1 MCYNKFDLLYHWR
14 INLET
19 NKMTNA
25 TMLIVQTAIEIAQ
38 KCGHQQITPFHLVKS
53 LISHKSENIIEK
65 SLMNV
70 DLKKFYKLIDEKLNG
85 VPKVEGTSDVFLSSE
100 MSEIIQ
106 NSRKNAD
113 KLNDKYISLDNLI
126 LMTLSTQSIKDIY
139 LNCGGDLQT
148 LKNIMGEIRM
158 GKTVE
163 TENAEAGFDAL
174 NKYATDLTKA
184 ASEGKLDPV
193 IGRDEEIR
201 RAIQVLSRRTKN
213 NPILIG
219 EPGVGK
225 TAIAEGLAQRII
237 KNDVPDSIKN
247 KRIMSL
253 DLGSLLAGAKFR
265 GDFEER
271 LKAVLKEVFEANDV
285 ILFIDEIHTLV
296 GAGKSDGAM
305 DASNMLKPMLARGE
319 LRCIGST
326 TLDEYRQYIEK
337 DTAFARR
344 FQPVFVDEPS
354 VIDSISILRGLKE
367 KYELHHGVRI
377 SDSAVIAACNYSN
390 RYISDRFLPDK
401 AIDLMDEAASRL
413 KMIIDSKPENID
425 ELDRKIMQLKIEQEV
440 LKKETDKSSKDRL
453 EKIQNELSLLEKDSK
468 NLNELWNR
476 EKSHLEEI
484 KSIKEKVDSLK
495 NNAEIAQRNG
505 DFAKAGEILYGEIPP
520 LEGRLNELQEE
531 QSKKTTKNDVT
542 EDDIA
547 LVVSRWTGIPVEKML
562 MSDKDR
568 LLTIEAKL
576 EEAVVGQGD
585 AIQAIAD
592 CIRRSRAGISN
603 PNRPIGSFLFLGPTG
618 VGKTELSKALALFL
632 FDDKNSMVRIDM
644 SEYMEKHS
652 VSRLIGA
659 PPGYVGYEKGGAL
672 TEAVRRRPYSVV
684 LFDEIEK
691 AHSDVF
697 NILLQVLD
705 EGHLTDGLGKNVNF
719 KNTII
724 ILTSN
729 LGSEFFLNNSNS
741 KEEIKKEVMNKLQA
755 TMRPE
760 LINRLDEIV
769 IFNSLSKKDMT
780 GIVDIQLKELSNRL
794 FNNQIKMTFDDSI
807 KSWLCEIGYDPIY
820 GARPLKRAI
829 QKNLEDKIA
838 RAIISGE
845 IVPDKEVNMIFEN
858 ESIRFK

>member
-1 MCYNKFDLLYHWR
+1 MKLNDSVKGNHMAQ
-14 INLET
+14 N
-19 NKMTNA
+19 NMTHA
-25 TMLIVQTAIEIAQ
+25 TLSVLQTAVEIAQ
-38 KCGHQQITPFHLVKS
+38 SKHHQQITLFHLAKS
-53 LISHKSENIIEK
+53 FLQHKAENVISKTFKSVNLREFETEI
-65 SLMNV
+65 
-70 DLKKFYKLIDEKLNG
+70 DKKIATL
-85 VPKVEGTSDVFLSSE
+85 PKIEGTSDVFLSSE
-100 MSEIIQ
+100 V
-106 NSRKNAD
+106 NSIFQKCKERAEKQHD
-113 KLNDKYISLDNLI
+113 QYVSLDNL
-126 LMTLSTQSIKDIY
+126 LFNSLSSSPLKELY
-139 LNCGGDLQT
+139 LKCGGELDL
-148 LKNIMGEIRM
+148 LEREISAMRM
-158 GKTVE
+158 GKTVDN
-163 TENAEAGFDAL
+163 ENAEAGFDAL
-174 NKYATDLTKA
+174 NRYASDLTKT

-201 RAIQVLSRRTKN
+201 RTMQVLSRRTKN

-237 KNDVPDSIKN
+237 NNDVPDSIKN

-253 DLGSLLAGAKFR
+253 DLGALLAGAKFR

-271 LKAVLKEVFEANDV
+271 LKALLKEVAEANDV

-296 GAGKSDGAM
+296 GAGKADGAM

-344 FQPVFVDEPS
+344 FQPVFVNEPS

-367 KYELHHGVRI
+367 RYELHHGVRI
-377 SDSAVIAACNYSN
+377 SDSAVVAACTYSN
-390 RYISDRFLPDK
+390 RYISERFLPDK

-413 KMIIDSKPENID
+413 KMVVDSKPENID
-425 ELDRKIMQLKIEQEV
+425 ELDRKIMQLRIESEG
-440 LKKETDKSSKDRL
+440 LKKESDKNSKERL
-453 EKIQNELSLLEKDSK
+453 EKIKNELAILEADSK
-468 NLNELWNR
+468 RLNENWNK
-476 EKSHLEEI
+476 EKAHLEET
-484 KSIKEKVDSLK
+484 KTIKEKLDNLRT
-495 NNAEIAQRNG
+495 NAEIAQRNG
-505 DFAKAGEILYGEIPP
+505 DFAKAGEILYGQIPP
-520 LEGRLNELQEE
+520 LETRLSELQNE
-531 QSKKTTKNDVT
+531 QSKKATKNEVT

-547 LVVSRWTGIPVEKML
+547 LVVSRWTGIPVDKML
-562 MSDKDR
+562 MSDKER
-568 LLTIEAKL
+568 LLSIETKL
-576 EEAVVGQGD
+576 EESVVGQNE
-585 AIQAIAD
+585 AISAIAD
-592 CIRRSRAGISN
+592 CIRRSRAGISD
-603 PNRPIGSFLFLGPTG
+603 PNRPIGSFLFLGSTG

-644 SEYMEKHS
+644 SEYMEKHA

-659 PPGYVGYEKGGAL
+659 PPGYIGYEKGGEL
-672 TEAVRRRPYSVV
+672 TEAIRRRPYSVV

-697 NILLQVLD
+697 NILLQILD

-729 LGSEFFLNNSNS
+729 IGSEYFLDKKS
-741 KEEIKKEVMNKLQA
+741 KKADIQKKVLEKLQA

-760 LINRLDEIV
+760 LINRLDEIIV
-769 IFNSLSKKDMT
+769 FNSLSKEDM
-780 GIVDIQLKELSNRL
+780 GKIVNIQLKELAKRL
-794 FNNQIKMTFDDSI
+794 EQHQIKIKFDNSVQN
-807 KSWLCEIGYDPIY
+807 WLCEIGYDPIY

-838 RAIISGE
+838 KLIISGE
-845 IVPDKEVNMIFEN
+845 ITPDTEHFIVYKNAEIQ
-858 ESIRFK
+858 IQ

>member
-1 MCYNKFDLLYHWR
+1 
-14 INLET
+14 
-19 NKMTNA
+19 MTNA
-25 TMLIVQTAIEIAQ
+25 TILVLQTAMEIAKSQ
-38 KCGHQQITPFHLVKS
+38 HNQHITAFHLAKS
-53 LISHKSENIIEK
+53 FLQHKLESPISKAFDGINLQKFKSEIDKNIEN
-65 SLMNV
+65 L
-70 DLKKFYKLIDEKLNG
+70 
-85 VPKVEGTSDVFLSSE
+85 PKVEGSEEVFWSSDVNSIFQKCR
-100 MSEIIQ
+100 EIAEKQ
-106 NSRKNAD
+106 G
-113 KLNDKYISLDNLI
+113 DKYVSLDNLLI
-126 LMTLSTQSIKDIY
+126 NSLSISPLKELY
-139 LNCGGDLQT
+139 LNCGGDLN
-148 LKNIMGEIRM
+148 LLEKGMSSMRM
-158 GKTVE
+158 GKTIDS
-163 TENAEAGFDAL
+163 ENAEAGFDAL
-174 NKYATDLTKA
+174 NRYTTDLTKA

-271 LKAVLKEVFEANDV
+271 LKALLKEVSEANDV

-296 GAGKSDGAM
+296 GAGKTDGAM

-344 FQPVFVDEPS
+344 FQPVFVNEPS
-354 VIDSISILRGLKE
+354 VVDSISILRGLKE

-377 SDSAVIAACNYSN
+377 SDSAVIAACTYSN

-413 KMIIDSKPENID
+413 KMVIDSKPEDID
-425 ELDRKIMQLKIEQEV
+425 ELDRKIMQLRIESEV
-440 LKKETDKSSKDRL
+440 LKKETDKNSKERL
-453 EKIQNELSLLEKDSK
+453 EKIKNELAILEEDSK
-468 NLNELWNR
+468 RLNENWNK
-476 EKSHLEEI
+476 EKGHLEEI
-484 KSIKEKVDSLK
+484 KTIKEKIDSLRT
-495 NNAEIAQRNG
+495 NAEIAQRNS

-520 LEGRLNELQEE
+520 LEDRLSELQED
-531 QSKKTTKNDVT
+531 QSKKNTKNEVT

-547 LVVSRWTGIPVEKML
+547 LIVSRWTGIPVDKML
-562 MSDKDR
+562 MSDKER
-568 LLTIEAKL
+568 LLSIEAKL
-576 EEAVVGQGD
+576 EESVVGQSE
-585 AIQAIAD
+585 AISAIAD
-592 CIRRSRAGISN
+592 CIRRSRAGISD
-603 PNRPIGSFLFLGPTG
+603 PNRPIGSFLFLGSTG

-644 SEYMEKHS
+644 SEYMEKHA

-659 PPGYVGYEKGGAL
+659 PPGYVGYEKGGEL
-672 TEAVRRRPYSVV
+672 TEAIRRHPYSVV

-697 NILLQVLD
+697 NILLQILD

-729 LGSEFFLNNSNS
+729 IGSEYFLDKKS
-741 KEEIKKEVMNKLQA
+741 KKSEIQQNVLEKLQA

-760 LINRLDEIV
+760 LINRMDEIIV
-769 IFNSLSKKDMT
+769 FNSLSKEDMRK
-780 GIVDIQLKELSNRL
+780 IVDIQLKELSNRL
-794 FNNQIKMTFDDSI
+794 EQRHIQITFDASI
-807 KSWLCEIGYDPIY
+807 RDWLCEIGYDPIY

-838 RAIISGE
+838 KAIISGGIE
-845 IVPDKEVNMIFEN
+845 SEN
-858 ESIRFK
+858 EVITEYTDGEVKIKMAR

>member
-1 MCYNKFDLLYHWR
+1 MQNQ
-14 INLET
+14 
-19 NKMTNA
+19 M
-25 TMLIVQTAIEIAQ
+25 
-38 KCGHQQITPFHLVKS
+38 
-53 LISHKSENIIEK
+53 EN
-65 SLMNV
+65 
-70 DLKKFYKLIDEKLNG
+70 
-85 VPKVEGTSDVFLSSE
+85 EG
-100 MSEIIQ
+100 
-106 NSRKNAD
+106 
-113 KLNDKYISLDNLI
+113 
-126 LMTLSTQSIKDIY
+126 
-139 LNCGGDLQT
+139 
-148 LKNIMGEIRM
+148 
-158 GKTVE
+158 
-163 TENAEAGFDAL
+163 AEVDAL

-201 RAIQVLSRRTKN
+201 RAMQVLSRRTKN

-271 LKAVLKEVFEANDV
+271 LKSLLKEVSEANNV

-296 GAGKSDGAM
+296 GAGKADGAM

-344 FQPVFVDEPS
+344 FQPVFVNEPS

-377 SDSAVIAACNYSN
+377 TDSAVIAACTYSN

-425 ELDRKIMQLKIEQEV
+425 ELDRKIMQLRIEREV
-440 LKKETDKSSKDRL
+440 LKKETDKNSKNRL
-453 EKIQNELSLLEKDSK
+453 EKIQNELKILEEDSK
-468 NLNELWNR
+468 KLNDSWNR
-476 EKSHLEEI
+476 EKAHLEEI
-484 KSIKEKVDSLK
+484 KNIKEKIDSLRT
-495 NNAEIAQRNG
+495 NADIAQRNG
-505 DFAKAGEILYGEIPP
+505 NFAKAGEILYGEIPP
-520 LEGRLNELQEE
+520 LEARLSELQEE
-531 QSKKTTKNDVT
+531 QSKRTTKNEIT

-562 MSDKDR
+562 MSDKER
-568 LLTIEAKL
+568 LLSIETKL
-576 EEAVVGQGD
+576 KESVVGQD
-585 AIQAIAD
+585 EAIQAIAD
-592 CIRRSRAGISN
+592 CIRRSRAGISD

-659 PPGYVGYEKGGAL
+659 PPGYVGYEKGGEL
-672 TEAVRRRPYSVV
+672 TEAIRRRPYSVV

-729 LGSEFFLNNSNS
+729 LGSEHFLEKSS
-741 KEEIKKEVMNKLQA
+741 SRERIKQEVMPKLQA

-760 LINRLDEIV
+760 LINRLDEIIV
-769 IFNSLSKKDMT
+769 FNSLSQSDMA
-780 GIVDIQLKELSNRL
+780 GIVNIQLKELSNRL
-794 FNNQIKMTFDDSI
+794 ANRQIQISFDDSI
-807 KSWLCEIGYDPIY
+807 KNWLCDIGYDPVY

-838 RAIISGE
+838 KAIISGE
-845 IVPDKEVNMIFEN
+845 ITSDKSVMMSHKDGEVSFE
-858 ESIRFK
+858 

>member
-1 MCYNKFDLLYHWR
+1 VKGNHMAQN
-14 INLET
+14 N
-19 NKMTNA
+19 MTHA
-25 TMLIVQTAIEIAQ
+25 TLSVLQTAVEIAQ
-38 KCGHQQITPFHLVKS
+38 SKHHQQITLFHLAKS
-53 LISHKSENIIEK
+53 FLQHKSENVISKTFK
-65 SLMNV
+65 SVNLREFETEI
-70 DLKKFYKLIDEKLNG
+70 DKKIATL
-85 VPKVEGTSDVFLSSE
+85 PKIEGTSDVFLSSE
-100 MSEIIQ
+100 V
-106 NSRKNAD
+106 NSIFQKCKERAEKQHD
-113 KLNDKYISLDNLI
+113 QYVSLDNL
-126 LMTLSTQSIKDIY
+126 LFNSLSSSPLKELY
-139 LNCGGDLQT
+139 LKCGGELDL
-148 LKNIMGEIRM
+148 LEREISAMRM
-158 GKTVE
+158 GKTVDN
-163 TENAEAGFDAL
+163 ENAEAGFDAL
-174 NKYATDLTKA
+174 NRYASDLTKT

-201 RAIQVLSRRTKN
+201 RTMQVLSRRTKN

-237 KNDVPDSIKN
+237 NNDVPDSIKN

-253 DLGSLLAGAKFR
+253 DLGALLAGAKFR

-271 LKAVLKEVFEANDV
+271 LKALLKEVAEANDV

-296 GAGKSDGAM
+296 GAGKADGAM

-344 FQPVFVDEPS
+344 FQPVFVNEPS

-367 KYELHHGVRI
+367 RYELHHGVRI
-377 SDSAVIAACNYSN
+377 SDSAVVAACTYSN
-390 RYISDRFLPDK
+390 RYISERFLPDK

-413 KMIIDSKPENID
+413 KMVVDSKPENID
-425 ELDRKIMQLKIEQEV
+425 ELDRKIMQLRIESEG
-440 LKKETDKSSKDRL
+440 LKKESDKNSKERL
-453 EKIQNELSLLEKDSK
+453 EKIKNELAILEADSK
-468 NLNELWNR
+468 RLNENWNK
-476 EKSHLEEI
+476 EKAHLEEI
-484 KSIKEKVDSLK
+484 KTIKEKLDNLK
-495 NNAEIAQRNG
+495 TNAEIAQRNG
-505 DFAKAGEILYGEIPP
+505 DFAKAGEILYGQIPP
-520 LEGRLNELQEE
+520 LETRLSELQNE
-531 QSKKTTKNDVT
+531 QSKKATKNEVT

-547 LVVSRWTGIPVEKML
+547 LVVSRWTGIPVDKML
-562 MSDKDR
+562 MSDKER
-568 LLTIEAKL
+568 LLSIETKL
-576 EEAVVGQGD
+576 EESVVGQNE
-585 AIQAIAD
+585 AISAIAD
-592 CIRRSRAGISN
+592 CIRRSRAGISD
-603 PNRPIGSFLFLGPTG
+603 PNRPIGSFLFLGSTG

-644 SEYMEKHS
+644 SEYMEKHA

-659 PPGYVGYEKGGAL
+659 PPGYIGYEKGGEL
-672 TEAVRRRPYSVV
+672 TEAIRRRPYSVV

-697 NILLQVLD
+697 NILLQILD

-729 LGSEFFLNNSNS
+729 IGSEYFLDKKS
-741 KEEIKKEVMNKLQA
+741 KKADIQKKVLEKLQA

-760 LINRLDEIV
+760 LINRLDEIIV
-769 IFNSLSKKDMT
+769 FNSLSKEDM
-780 GIVDIQLKELSNRL
+780 GKIVNIQLKELAKRL
-794 FNNQIKMTFDDSI
+794 EQHQIKIKFDNSVQN
-807 KSWLCEIGYDPIY
+807 WLCEIGYDPIY

-838 RAIISGE
+838 KLIISGE
-845 IVPDKEVNMIFEN
+845 ITSDTEHFIVYKNAEIQ
-858 ESIRFK
+858 IQ

>member
-1 MCYNKFDLLYHWR
+1 MSDS
-14 INLET
+14 
-19 NKMTNA
+19 KMTNA
-25 TMLIVQTAIEIAQ
+25 TMLVLQTAVEIA
-38 KCGHQQITPFHLVKS
+38 KNSNHQQITMFHLAKS
-53 LISHKSENIIEK
+53 FLKQKTENII
-65 SLMNV
+65 SLAFDCI
-70 DLKKFYKLIDEKLNG
+70 DLKRFNTEIDEKFQKI
-85 VPKVEGTSDVFLSSE
+85 PKVEGSNDVFLSQE
-100 MSEIIQ
+100 
-106 NSRKNAD
+106 
-113 KLNDKYISLDNLI
+113 LNFVMQQCEKTAKQQRDKYISLDNL
-126 LMTLSTQSIKDIY
+126 LLNSLATSPLKDIY
-139 LNCGGDLQT
+139 LKCGGNLET
-148 LKNIMGEIRM
+148 LKKVISEVRM
-158 GKTVE
+158 GKTIDN
-163 TENAEAGFDAL
+163 ENAEAGFDAL

-253 DLGSLLAGAKFR
+253 DLGALLAGAKFR

-271 LKAVLKEVFEANDV
+271 LKALLKEVSEANDV

-296 GAGKSDGAM
+296 GAGKADGAM

-344 FQPVFVDEPS
+344 FQPVFVNEPS

-377 SDSAVIAACNYSN
+377 SDSAVIAACTYSN

-413 KMIIDSKPENID
+413 KMVIDSKPENID
-425 ELDRKIMQLKIEQEV
+425 ELDRKIMQLRIESEV
-440 LKKETDKSSKDRL
+440 LKKETDKNSKERL
-453 EKIQNELSLLEKDSK
+453 EKIENELKILEEDSK
-468 NLNELWNR
+468 KLNDNWNK

-484 KSIKEKVDSLK
+484 KSIKEKIDTLK
-495 NNAEIAQRNG
+495 INAEIAQRNG
-505 DFAKAGEILYGEIPP
+505 DFAKAGEILYGKIPP
-520 LEGRLNELQEE
+520 LETRLTELQDE
-531 QSKKTTKNDVT
+531 QSKKSTKNEVT

-547 LVVSRWTGIPVEKML
+547 LVVSRWTGIPVDKML
-562 MSDKDR
+562 MSDKER
-568 LLTIEAKL
+568 LLSIEEKL
-576 EEAVVGQGD
+576 EESVVGQNE

-592 CIRRSRAGISN
+592 CIRRSRAGISD
-603 PNRPIGSFLFLGPTG
+603 PNRPIGSFLFLGSTG
-618 VGKTELSKALALFL
+618 VGKTELSKALAQFL

-644 SEYMEKHS
+644 SEYMERHA

-659 PPGYVGYEKGGAL
+659 PPGYVGYEKGGEL
-672 TEAVRRRPYSVV
+672 TEAIRRRPYSVV

-691 AHSDVF
+691 AHSDVY
-697 NILLQVLD
+697 NILLQILD

-729 LGSEFFLNNSNS
+729 IGSEYFLDKSLN
-741 KEEIKKEVMNKLQA
+741 KADIQHKVIEKLQ
-755 TMRPE
+755 TIMRPE
-760 LINRLDEIV
+760 LINRLDEIIV
-769 IFNSLSKKDMT
+769 FNSLSKSDMK
-780 GIVDIQLKELSNRL
+780 GIVNIQLDELSKRL
-794 FNNQIKMTFDDSI
+794 KEHKINIKFDETI
-807 KSWLCEIGYDPIY
+807 KNWLCEIGYDPIY

-838 RAIISGE
+838 KSIISGE
-845 IVPDKEVNMIFEN
+845 ISPETDITLEYEN
-858 ESIRFK
+858 GAIKIS

>member
-1 MCYNKFDLLYHWR
+1 
-14 INLET
+14 
-19 NKMTNA
+19 MTHA
-25 TMLIVQTAIEIAQ
+25 TLSVLQTAVEIAQ
-38 KCGHQQITPFHLVKS
+38 SKHHQQITLFHLAKS
-53 LISHKSENIIEK
+53 FLQHKSENVISKTFK
-65 SLMNV
+65 SVNLREFETEI
-70 DLKKFYKLIDEKLNG
+70 DKKIATL
-85 VPKVEGTSDVFLSSE
+85 PKIEGTSDVFLSSE
-100 MSEIIQ
+100 V
-106 NSRKNAD
+106 NSIFQKCKERAEKQHD
-113 KLNDKYISLDNLI
+113 QYVSLDNL
-126 LMTLSTQSIKDIY
+126 LFNSLSSSPLKELY
-139 LNCGGDLQT
+139 LKCGGELDL
-148 LKNIMGEIRM
+148 LEREISAMRM
-158 GKTVE
+158 GKTVDN
-163 TENAEAGFDAL
+163 ENAEAGFDAL
-174 NKYATDLTKA
+174 NRYASDLTKT

-201 RAIQVLSRRTKN
+201 RTMQVLSRRTKN

-237 KNDVPDSIKN
+237 NNDVPDSIKN

-253 DLGSLLAGAKFR
+253 DLGALLAGAKFR

-271 LKAVLKEVFEANDV
+271 LKALLKEVAEANDV

-296 GAGKSDGAM
+296 GAGKADGAM

-344 FQPVFVDEPS
+344 FQPVFVNEPS

-367 KYELHHGVRI
+367 RYELHHGVRI
-377 SDSAVIAACNYSN
+377 SDSAVVAACTYSN
-390 RYISDRFLPDK
+390 RYISERFLPDK

-413 KMIIDSKPENID
+413 KMVVDSKPENID
-425 ELDRKIMQLKIEQEV
+425 ELDRKIMQLRIESEG
-440 LKKETDKSSKDRL
+440 LKKESDKNSKERL
-453 EKIQNELSLLEKDSK
+453 EKIKNELAILEADSK
-468 NLNELWNR
+468 RLNENWNK
-476 EKSHLEEI
+476 EKAHLEET
-484 KSIKEKVDSLK
+484 KTIKEKLDNLRT
-495 NNAEIAQRNG
+495 NAEIAQRNG
-505 DFAKAGEILYGEIPP
+505 DFAKAGEILYGQIPP
-520 LEGRLNELQEE
+520 LETRLSELQNE
-531 QSKKTTKNDVT
+531 QSKKATKNEVT

-547 LVVSRWTGIPVEKML
+547 LVVSRWTGIPVDKML
-562 MSDKDR
+562 MSDKER
-568 LLTIEAKL
+568 LLSIETKL
-576 EEAVVGQGD
+576 EESVVGQNE
-585 AIQAIAD
+585 AINAIAD
-592 CIRRSRAGISN
+592 CIRRSRAGISD
-603 PNRPIGSFLFLGPTG
+603 PNRPIGSFLFLGSTG

-644 SEYMEKHS
+644 SEYMEKHA

-659 PPGYVGYEKGGAL
+659 PPGYIGYEKGGEL
-672 TEAVRRRPYSVV
+672 TEAIRRRPYSVV

-697 NILLQVLD
+697 NILLQILD

-729 LGSEFFLNNSNS
+729 IGSEYFLDKKS
-741 KEEIKKEVMNKLQA
+741 KKADIQKKVLEKLQA

-760 LINRLDEIV
+760 LINRLDEIIV
-769 IFNSLSKKDMT
+769 FNSLSKEDM
-780 GIVDIQLKELSNRL
+780 GKIVNIQLKELAKRL
-794 FNNQIKMTFDDSI
+794 EQHQIKIKFDNSVQN
-807 KSWLCEIGYDPIY
+807 WLCEIGYDPIY

-838 RAIISGE
+838 KLIISGE
-845 IVPDKEVNMIFEN
+845 ITPDTEHFIVYKNAEIQ
-858 ESIRFK
+858 IQ

>member
-1 MCYNKFDLLYHWR
+1 MAQN
-14 INLET
+14 N
-19 NKMTNA
+19 MTHA
-25 TMLIVQTAIEIAQ
+25 TLSVLQTAVEIAQ
-38 KCGHQQITPFHLVKS
+38 SKHHQQITLFHLAKS
-53 LISHKSENIIEK
+53 FLQHKSENVISKTFK
-65 SLMNV
+65 SVNLREFETEI
-70 DLKKFYKLIDEKLNG
+70 DKKIATL
-85 VPKVEGTSDVFLSSE
+85 PKIEGTSDVFLSSE
-100 MSEIIQ
+100 V
-106 NSRKNAD
+106 NSIFQKCKERAEKQHD
-113 KLNDKYISLDNLI
+113 QYVSLDNL
-126 LMTLSTQSIKDIY
+126 LFNSLSSSPLKELY
-139 LNCGGDLQT
+139 LKCGGELDL
-148 LKNIMGEIRM
+148 LEREISAMRM
-158 GKTVE
+158 GKTVDN
-163 TENAEAGFDAL
+163 ENAEAGFDAL
-174 NKYATDLTKA
+174 NRYASDLTKT

-201 RAIQVLSRRTKN
+201 RTMQVLSRRTKN

-237 KNDVPDSIKN
+237 NNDVPDSIKN

-253 DLGSLLAGAKFR
+253 DLGALLAGAKFR

-271 LKAVLKEVFEANDV
+271 LKALLKEVAEANDV

-296 GAGKSDGAM
+296 GAGKADGAM

-344 FQPVFVDEPS
+344 FQPVFVNEPS

-367 KYELHHGVRI
+367 RYELHHGVRI
-377 SDSAVIAACNYSN
+377 SDSAVVAACTYSN
-390 RYISDRFLPDK
+390 RYISERFLPDK

-413 KMIIDSKPENID
+413 KMVVDSKPENID
-425 ELDRKIMQLKIEQEV
+425 ELDRKIMQLRIESEG
-440 LKKETDKSSKDRL
+440 LKKESDKNSKERL
-453 EKIQNELSLLEKDSK
+453 EKIKNELAILEADSK
-468 NLNELWNR
+468 RLNENWNK
-476 EKSHLEEI
+476 EKAHLEEI
-484 KSIKEKVDSLK
+484 KTIKEKLDNLK
-495 NNAEIAQRNG
+495 TNAEIAQRNG
-505 DFAKAGEILYGEIPP
+505 DFAKAGEILYGQIPP
-520 LEGRLNELQEE
+520 LETRLSELQNE
-531 QSKKTTKNDVT
+531 QSKKATKNEVT

-547 LVVSRWTGIPVEKML
+547 LVVSRWTGIPVDKML
-562 MSDKDR
+562 MSDKER
-568 LLTIEAKL
+568 LLSIETKL
-576 EEAVVGQGD
+576 EESVVGQNE
-585 AIQAIAD
+585 AISAIAD
-592 CIRRSRAGISN
+592 CIRRSRAGISD
-603 PNRPIGSFLFLGPTG
+603 PNRPIGSFLFLGSTG

-644 SEYMEKHS
+644 SEYMEKHA

-659 PPGYVGYEKGGAL
+659 PPGYIGYEKGGEL
-672 TEAVRRRPYSVV
+672 TEAIRRRPYSVV

-697 NILLQVLD
+697 NILLQILD

-729 LGSEFFLNNSNS
+729 IGSEYFLDKKS
-741 KEEIKKEVMNKLQA
+741 KKADIQKKVLEKLQA

-760 LINRLDEIV
+760 LINRLDEIIV
-769 IFNSLSKKDMT
+769 FNSLSKEDM
-780 GIVDIQLKELSNRL
+780 GKIVNIQLKELAKRL
-794 FNNQIKMTFDDSI
+794 EQHQIKIKFDNSVQN
-807 KSWLCEIGYDPIY
+807 WLCEIGYDPIY

-838 RAIISGE
+838 KLIISGE
-845 IVPDKEVNMIFEN
+845 ITSDTEHFIVYKNAEIQ
-858 ESIRFK
+858 IQ

>member
-1 MCYNKFDLLYHWR
+1 MQP
-14 INLET
+14 E
-19 NKMTNA
+19 KMTNA
-25 TMLIVQTAIEIAQ
+25 TMLILQTAIEVA
-38 KCGHQQITPFHLVKS
+38 KSKKHQQITPFHLAKS
-53 LISHKSENIIEK
+53 FAMHKTENVIEQIFEKINIKNFEEIVDQNIEK
-65 SLMNV
+65 ITV
-70 DLKKFYKLIDEKLNG
+70 
-85 VPKVEGTSDVFLSSE
+85 VEGSEDIFLSPEVNS
-100 MSEIIQ
+100 IFQ
-106 NSRKNAD
+106 NCKNLAE
-113 KLNDKYISLDNLI
+113 KQKDKYISLDNLI
-126 LMTLSTQSIKDIY
+126 LNSLSLQPLKDVY
-139 LNCGGDLQT
+139 LKCGGDLSF
-148 LKNIMGEIRM
+148 LHKIIGEIRM
-158 GKTVE
+158 GKPVDN
-163 TENAEAGFDAL
+163 ENAEAGFDAL
-174 NKYATDLTKA
+174 NKYATDLTKV

-201 RAIQVLSRRTKN
+201 RAMQVLSRRTKN

-225 TAIAEGLAQRII
+225 TAIAEGLAQRIVN
-237 KNDVPDSIKN
+237 NDVPDSIKN

-253 DLGSLLAGAKFR
+253 DLGALLAGAKFR

-271 LKAVLKEVFEANDV
+271 LKALLKEVAEANDV

-344 FQPVFVDEPS
+344 FQPVFVNEPS
-354 VIDSISILRGLKE
+354 VLDSISILRGLKE

-377 SDSAVIAACNYSN
+377 SDSAVIAACTYSN

-425 ELDRKIMQLKIEQEV
+425 ELDRKIMQLKIEQAV
-440 LKKETDKSSKDRL
+440 LKKETDKNSKERL
-453 EKIQNELSLLEKDSK
+453 SKIQNELTLLEADSK
-468 NLNELWNR
+468 KLNDSWNQ
-476 EKSHLEEI
+476 EKHHLEEI
-484 KSIKEKVDSLK
+484 KTIKEKIDSLRTS
-495 NNAEIAQRNG
+495 AEISQRNG
-505 DFAKAGEILYGEIPP
+505 EFAKAGEVLYGEIPP
-520 LEGRLNELQEE
+520 LEKRLTELQEE
-531 QSKKTTKNDVT
+531 QSQKTTKNEVT
-542 EDDIA
+542 DDDIA

-568 LLTIEAKL
+568 LLSIETKL
-576 EEAVVGQGD
+576 EESVVGQKE

-592 CIRRSRAGISN
+592 CIRRSRAGISD

-644 SEYMEKHS
+644 SEYMEKHA

-659 PPGYVGYEKGGAL
+659 PPGYVGYEKGGEL
-672 TEAVRRRPYSVV
+672 TEAIRRRPYSVV

-729 LGSEFFLNNSNS
+729 LGSEYFLEKKNS
-741 KEEIKKEVMNKLQA
+741 KEKIKQEVMAKLQN

-760 LINRLDEIV
+760 LINRLDEIIV
-769 IFNSLSKKDMT
+769 FNSLSKDDMK
-780 GIVDIQLKELSNRL
+780 GIVKIQLKELSKRL
-794 FNNQIKMTFDDSI
+794 ANKQMKVTFDESVEN
-807 KSWLCEIGYDPIY
+807 WLCEIGYDPIY

-838 RAIISGE
+838 KEIISGG
-845 IVPDKEVNMIFEN
+845 ITPDKEIVL
-858 ESIRFK
+858 RFQNGDIVIDS

>member
-1 MCYNKFDLLYHWR
+1 MNAP
-14 INLET
+14 
-19 NKMTNA
+19 KMTNL
-25 TMLIVQTAIEIAQ
+25 TMTIFQSAVEVAKRL
-38 KCGHQQITPFHLVKS
+38 GHQQITPFHIAKA
-53 LISHKSENIIEK
+53 LIEGKSEKIIEK
-65 SLMNV
+65 AFESLRIREFSEQLDNK
-70 DLKKFYKLIDEKLNG
+70 LKSI
-85 VPKVEGTSDVFLSSE
+85 PKVSGSDEIFLSTDTNNL
-100 MSEIIQ
+100 IQ
-106 NSRKNAD
+106 QMAQNAS
-113 KLNDKYISLDNLI
+113 NQGDKYISLDNLI
-126 LMTLSTQSIKDIY
+126 ITMLSNSPIKELY
-139 LNCGGDLQT
+139 SNSGGNIDL
-148 LKNIMGEIRM
+148 LKRVIGEMRM
-158 GKTVE
+158 GKNVE
-163 TENAEAGFDAL
+163 TENADAGFDAL

-201 RAIQVLSRRTKN
+201 RAVQVLSRRTKN

-247 KRIMSL
+247 RRIMSL
-253 DLGSLLAGAKFR
+253 DLGALLAGAKFR

-271 LKAVLKEVFEANDV
+271 LKAVLKEVSEANDV

-337 DTAFARR
+337 DSAFARR

-367 KYELHHGVRI
+367 KYELHHGIRI
-377 SDSAVIAACNYSN
+377 SDSAVIAACTYSN

-440 LKKETDKSSKDRL
+440 LKKETDKNSKERL
-453 EKIQNELSLLEKDSK
+453 QKLQNELAILEKDSAE
-468 NLNELWNR
+468 LNQVWNR
-476 EKSHLEEI
+476 EKQHLEEI
-484 KSIKEKVDSLK
+484 KGIKEKIDSFRT
-495 NNAEIAQRNG
+495 NAEIAQRNG
-505 DFAKAGEILYGEIPP
+505 DFAKAGKILYGEIPP
-520 LEGRLNELQEE
+520 LESRLAELQAE
-531 QSKKTTKNDVT
+531 QSNRETKNEVS

-562 MSDKDR
+562 MSDKER
-568 LLTIEAKL
+568 LLTIESKL
-576 EEAVVGQGD
+576 KESVVGQD
-585 AIQAIAD
+585 EAIQAIAD
-592 CIRRSRAGISN
+592 CIRRSRAGISD

-652 VSRLIGA
+652 VARLIGA
-659 PPGYVGYEKGGAL
+659 PPGYVGYEKGGEL
-672 TEAVRRRPYSVV
+672 TEAIRRRPYSVI

-691 AHSDVF
+691 AHGDVF
-697 NILLQVLD
+697 NILLQILD
-705 EGHLTDGLGKNVNF
+705 EGHLTDGQGKNVNF

-729 LGSEFFLNNSNS
+729 LGSEFFLDSSAS
-741 KEEIKKEVMNKLQA
+741 KESIKQGVMAKLQS

-760 LINRLDEIV
+760 LINRLDEILV
-769 IFNSLSKKDMT
+769 FNSLSKENMA
-780 GIVDIQLKELSNRL
+780 GIVEIQLQELSKRL
-794 FNNQIKMTFDDSI
+794 DVNGIRMVFDD
-807 KSWLCEIGYDPIY
+807 KLRHWLCESGYDFVY
-820 GARPLKRAI
+820 GARPLKRVI
-829 QKNLEDKIA
+829 QKNLEDIVAKE
-838 RAIISGE
+838 IISGNLASDQE
-845 IVPDKEVNMIFEN
+845 YTLTYQDGKVLLLQ
-858 ESIRFK
+858 

>member
-1 MCYNKFDLLYHWR
+1 M
-14 INLET
+14 
-19 NKMTNA
+19 
-25 TMLIVQTAIEIAQ
+25 Q
-38 KCGHQQITPFHLVKS
+38 KQFN
-53 LISHKSENIIEK
+53 EEA
-65 SLMNV
+65 
-70 DLKKFYKLIDEKLNG
+70 
-85 VPKVEGTSDVFLSSE
+85 KV
-100 MSEIIQ
+100 
-106 NSRKNAD
+106 
-113 KLNDKYISLDNLI
+113 
-126 LMTLSTQSIKDIY
+126 
-139 LNCGGDLQT
+139 
-148 LKNIMGEIRM
+148 
-158 GKTVE
+158 
-163 TENAEAGFDAL
+163 DAL
-174 NKYATDLTKA
+174 DKYATDLTKS
-184 ASEGKLDPV
+184 ASEGRLDPV

-201 RAIQVLSRRTKN
+201 RAMQVLSRRTKN

-253 DLGSLLAGAKFR
+253 DLGALLAGAKFR

-271 LKAVLKEVFEANDV
+271 LKALLKEVSEANDV

-296 GAGKSDGAM
+296 GAGKADGAM

-344 FQPVFVDEPS
+344 FQPVFVNEPS

-367 KYELHHGVRI
+367 KYELHHGIRI
-377 SDSAVIAACNYSN
+377 SDSAVIAACTYSN

-425 ELDRKIMQLKIEQEV
+425 ELDRKIMQLRIEKEV
-440 LKKETDKSSKDRL
+440 LKKETDKNSKERL
-453 EKIQNELSLLEKDSK
+453 EKIQNELTILEADSK
-468 NLNELWNR
+468 KLNESWNR
-476 EKSHLEEI
+476 EKAHLEEI
-484 KSIKEKVDSLK
+484 KRIKERIDSLRT
-495 NNAEIAQRNG
+495 NADIAQRNG
-505 DFAKAGEILYGEIPP
+505 DFSKAGELLYGKIPP
-520 LEGRLNELQEE
+520 LENRLKELQED
-531 QSKKTTKNDVT
+531 QSQRVTKNEIT

-568 LLTIEAKL
+568 LLSIESTL
-576 EEAVVGQGD
+576 EESVVGQSD

-592 CIRRSRAGISN
+592 CIRRSRAGISD

-659 PPGYVGYEKGGAL
+659 PPGYVGYEKGGEL
-672 TEAVRRRPYSVV
+672 TEAIRRRPYSVV

-729 LGSEFFLNNSNS
+729 LGAEYFLDRATP
-741 KEEIKKEVMNKLQA
+741 KDVVKKEVIAKLQS

-760 LINRLDEIV
+760 LINRLDEIIV
-769 IFNSLSKKDMT
+769 FNSLSREDMI
-780 GIVDIQLKELSNRL
+780 GIVNIQLRELSKRL
-794 FNNQIKMTFDDSI
+794 QNKQIQIDFDESI
-807 KSWLCEIGYDPIY
+807 KSWLCEVGYDPVY
-820 GARPLKRAI
+820 GARPLKRVI

-838 RAIISGE
+838 KAIISGE
-845 IVPDKEVNMIFEN
+845 LVQDVPAKMVFRNGAVLLD
-858 ESIRFK
+858 

>member
-1 MCYNKFDLLYHWR
+1 MESNDSMKGNHMVQ
-14 INLET
+14 N
-19 NKMTNA
+19 NMTNA
-25 TMLIVQTAIEIAQ
+25 TLSVLQTAVEIAQ
-38 KCGHQQITPFHLVKS
+38 LKHHQQITPFHLAKS
-53 LISHKSENIIEK
+53 FLQHKSESVISKAFEGINLREFETE
-65 SLMNV
+65 V
-70 DLKKFYKLIDEKLNG
+70 GKKIDTL
-85 VPKVEGTSDVFLSSE
+85 PKVEGSGDVFLSPE
-100 MSEIIQ
+100 V
-106 NSRKNAD
+106 NSIFQKCKERAEKQH
-113 KLNDKYISLDNLI
+113 DKYVSLDNLLI
-126 LMTLSTQSIKDIY
+126 NLLSSSSLKELY
-139 LNCGGDLQT
+139 LKCGGNFEL
-148 LKNIMGEIRM
+148 LERAMGEMRM
-158 GKTVE
+158 GKTVDS
-163 TENAEAGFDAL
+163 ENAEAGFDAL

-201 RAIQVLSRRTKN
+201 RAMQVLSRRTKN

-271 LKAVLKEVFEANDV
+271 LKALLKNVAEANDV

-296 GAGKSDGAM
+296 GAGKADGAM

-344 FQPVFVDEPS
+344 FQPVFVNEPS

-367 KYELHHGVRI
+367 RYELHHGVRI
-377 SDSAVIAACNYSN
+377 SDSAVVAACTYSN
-390 RYISDRFLPDK
+390 RYISERFLPDK

-413 KMIIDSKPENID
+413 KMVIDSKPENID
-425 ELDRKIMQLKIEQEV
+425 ELDRKIMQLRIESEG
-440 LKKETDKSSKDRL
+440 LKKETDKNSKERL
-453 EKIQNELSLLEKDSK
+453 EKIKNELAILEADSK
-468 NLNELWNR
+468 KLNENWNK
-476 EKSHLEEI
+476 EKAHLEEI
-484 KSIKEKVDSLK
+484 KTIKEKLDNLRT
-495 NNAEIAQRNG
+495 NAEIAQRNG
-505 DFAKAGEILYGEIPP
+505 DFAKAGEILYGQIPS
-520 LEGRLNELQEE
+520 LEARLSELQSE
-531 QSKKTTKNDVT
+531 QSQKATKNEVT

-547 LVVSRWTGIPVEKML
+547 LVVSRWTGIPVDKML
-562 MSDKDR
+562 MSDKER
-568 LLTIEAKL
+568 LLSIETKL
-576 EEAVVGQGD
+576 EESVVGQSE
-585 AIQAIAD
+585 AISAIAD
-592 CIRRSRAGISN
+592 CIRRSRAGISD
-603 PNRPIGSFLFLGPTG
+603 PNRPIGSFLFLGSTG
-618 VGKTELSKALALFL
+618 VGKTELSKALAQFL

-644 SEYMEKHS
+644 SEYMEKHA

-659 PPGYVGYEKGGAL
+659 PPGYVGYEKGGEL
-672 TEAVRRRPYSVV
+672 TEAIRRRPYSVV

-697 NILLQVLD
+697 NILLQILD

-729 LGSEFFLNNSNS
+729 IGSEYFLDKKS
-741 KEEIKKEVMNKLQA
+741 KKSDIQKKVLEKLQA

-760 LINRLDEIV
+760 LINRLDEIIV
-769 IFNSLSKKDMT
+769 FNSLSKEDM
-780 GIVDIQLKELSNRL
+780 GKIVNIQLNELSKRL
-794 FNNQIKMTFDDSI
+794 EQHQIKIKFDDTV
-807 KSWLCEIGYDPIY
+807 KNWLGEIGYDPIY

-838 RAIISGE
+838 KAIIAGE
-845 IVPDKEVNMIFEN
+845 ISPDSEHTVEYHN
-858 ESIRFK
+858 EEILIR

>member
-1 MCYNKFDLLYHWR
+1 MDSKQ
-14 INLET
+14 
-19 NKMTNA
+19 MTNL
-25 TMLIVQTAIEIAQ
+25 TMLVLQTAVEYAKKQ
-38 KCGHQQITPFHLVKS
+38 EHQQITPFHIAKA
-53 LISHKSENIIEK
+53 LINHKTENIIERVLSSINILQFEK
-65 SLMNV
+65 E
-70 DLKKFYKLIDEKLNG
+70 IDEKLDSLS
-85 VPKVEGTSDVFLSSE
+85 KVIGPNDIYISSE
-100 MSEIIQ
+100 LNILIQ
-106 NSRKNAD
+106 KMNGRAEEFH
-113 KLNDKYISLDNLI
+113 DKYISLDNLI
-126 LMTLSTQSIKDIY
+126 FVIFSNSPIKEIY
-139 LNCGGDLQT
+139 VNNGGKIEILEQ
-148 LKNIMGEIRM
+148 LIGEMRM
-158 GKTVE
+158 GRNVD

-201 RAIQVLSRRTKN
+201 RTIQVLSRRTKN

-225 TAIAEGLAQRII
+225 TAIAEGLAQRIV

-247 KRIMSL
+247 RRIMSL
-253 DLGSLLAGAKFR
+253 DLGALLAGAKFR

-271 LKAVLKEVFEANDV
+271 LKAVLKEVSEANDV

-337 DTAFARR
+337 DSAFARR

-354 VIDSISILRGLKE
+354 VLDSISILRGLKE

-377 SDSAVIAACNYSN
+377 SDSAVIAACTYSN
-390 RYISDRFLPDK
+390 RYITDRFLPDK

-425 ELDRKIMQLKIEQEV
+425 ELDRKIMQLKIEKEV
-440 LKKETDKSSKDRL
+440 LKKETDKNSKERL
-453 EKIQNELSLLEKDSK
+453 EKIQNELNILEADSKKLNDAWNLEKS
-468 NLNELWNR
+468 
-476 EKSHLEEI
+476 SIEEI
-484 KSIKEKVDSLK
+484 KNIKEKIDNLK
-495 NNAEIAQRNG
+495 INAEISQRNG

-520 LEGRLNELQEE
+520 LESRLHELQ
-531 QSKKTTKNDVT
+531 SKQNEKTTKNEVI

-568 LLTIEAKL
+568 LLSIEEKL
-576 EEAVVGQGD
+576 KDYVVGQD
-585 AIQAIAD
+585 EAIQAIAD
-592 CIRRSRAGISN
+592 CIRRSRSGISD

-618 VGKTELSKALALFL
+618 VGKTELSKALAAFL

-659 PPGYVGYEKGGAL
+659 PPGYVGYEKGGEL
-672 TEAVRRRPYSVV
+672 TEAIRRRPYSVV

-729 LGSEFFLNNSNS
+729 LGSEFFLNKNAS
-741 KEEIKKEVMNKLQA
+741 KDLIKQEVMTKLQA
-755 TMRPE
+755 SMRPE
-760 LINRLDEIV
+760 LINRLDEIIV
-769 IFNSLSKKDMT
+769 FNSLTKENMS
-780 GIVDIQLKELSNRL
+780 GIVDIQLNELSKRL
-794 FNNQIKMTFDDSI
+794 LEKEINLTFDNSV
-807 KSWLCEIGYDPIY
+807 KNWLCEIGYDPIY

-829 QKNLEDKIA
+829 QKNIEDVIA
-838 RAIISGE
+838 KAIISGE
-845 IVPDKEVNMIFEN
+845 ISPNRQYNLTYQGGGVNIK
-858 ESIRFK
+858 S

>member
-1 MCYNKFDLLYHWR
+1 MVQN
-14 INLET
+14 N
-19 NKMTNA
+19 MTNA
-25 TMLIVQTAIEIAQ
+25 TLSVLQTAVEIAQ
-38 KCGHQQITPFHLVKS
+38 LKHHQQITPFHLAKS
-53 LISHKSENIIEK
+53 FLQHKSESVISKAFEGINLREFETE
-65 SLMNV
+65 V
-70 DLKKFYKLIDEKLNG
+70 GKKIDTL
-85 VPKVEGTSDVFLSSE
+85 PKVEGSGDVFLSPE
-100 MSEIIQ
+100 V
-106 NSRKNAD
+106 NSIFQKCKERAEKQH
-113 KLNDKYISLDNLI
+113 DKYVSLDNLLI
-126 LMTLSTQSIKDIY
+126 NLLSSSSLKELY
-139 LNCGGDLQT
+139 LKCGGNFEL
-148 LKNIMGEIRM
+148 LERAMGEMRM
-158 GKTVE
+158 GKTVDS
-163 TENAEAGFDAL
+163 ENAEAGFDAL

-201 RAIQVLSRRTKN
+201 RAMQVLSRRTKN

-271 LKAVLKEVFEANDV
+271 LKALLKNVAEANDV

-296 GAGKSDGAM
+296 GAGKADGAM

-344 FQPVFVDEPS
+344 FQPVFVNEPS

-367 KYELHHGVRI
+367 RYELHHGVRI
-377 SDSAVIAACNYSN
+377 SDSAVVAACTYSN
-390 RYISDRFLPDK
+390 RYISERFLPDK

-413 KMIIDSKPENID
+413 KMVIDSKPENID
-425 ELDRKIMQLKIEQEV
+425 ELDRKIMQLRIESEG
-440 LKKETDKSSKDRL
+440 LKKETDKNSKERL
-453 EKIQNELSLLEKDSK
+453 EKIKNELAILEADSK
-468 NLNELWNR
+468 KLNENWNK
-476 EKSHLEEI
+476 EKAHLEEI
-484 KSIKEKVDSLK
+484 KTIKEKLDNLRT
-495 NNAEIAQRNG
+495 NAEIAQRNG
-505 DFAKAGEILYGEIPP
+505 DFAKAGEILYGQIPS
-520 LEGRLNELQEE
+520 LEARLSELQSE
-531 QSKKTTKNDVT
+531 QSQKATKNEVT

-547 LVVSRWTGIPVEKML
+547 LVVSRWTGIPVDKML
-562 MSDKDR
+562 MSDKER
-568 LLTIEAKL
+568 LLSIETKL
-576 EEAVVGQGD
+576 EESVVGQSE
-585 AIQAIAD
+585 AISAIAD
-592 CIRRSRAGISN
+592 CIRRSRAGISD
-603 PNRPIGSFLFLGPTG
+603 PNRPIGSFLFLGSTG
-618 VGKTELSKALALFL
+618 VGKTELSKALAQFL

-644 SEYMEKHS
+644 SEYMEKHA

-659 PPGYVGYEKGGAL
+659 PPGYVGYEKGGEL
-672 TEAVRRRPYSVV
+672 TEAIRRRPYSVV

-697 NILLQVLD
+697 NILLQILD

-729 LGSEFFLNNSNS
+729 IGSEYFLDKKS
-741 KEEIKKEVMNKLQA
+741 KKSDIQKKVLEKLQA

-760 LINRLDEIV
+760 LINRLDEIIV
-769 IFNSLSKKDMT
+769 FNSLSKEDM
-780 GIVDIQLKELSNRL
+780 GKIVNIQLNELSKRL
-794 FNNQIKMTFDDSI
+794 EQHQIKIKFDDTV
-807 KSWLCEIGYDPIY
+807 KNWLGEIGYDPIY

-838 RAIISGE
+838 KAIIAGE
-845 IVPDKEVNMIFEN
+845 ISPDSEHTVEYHN
-858 ESIRFK
+858 EEILIR

>member
-1 MCYNKFDLLYHWR
+1 MKGNHMVQ
-14 INLET
+14 N
-19 NKMTNA
+19 NMTNA
-25 TMLIVQTAIEIAQ
+25 TLSVLQTAVEIAQ
-38 KCGHQQITPFHLVKS
+38 LKHHQQITPFHLAKS
-53 LISHKSENIIEK
+53 FLQHKSESVISKAFEGINLREFETE
-65 SLMNV
+65 V
-70 DLKKFYKLIDEKLNG
+70 GKKIDTL
-85 VPKVEGTSDVFLSSE
+85 PKVEGSGDVFLSPE
-100 MSEIIQ
+100 V
-106 NSRKNAD
+106 NAIFQ
-113 KLNDKYISLDNLI
+113 KCKERAEKQHDKYVSLDNLLI
-126 LMTLSTQSIKDIY
+126 NLLSSSSLKELY
-139 LNCGGDLQT
+139 LKCGGNFEL
-148 LKNIMGEIRM
+148 LERAMGEMRM
-158 GKTVE
+158 GKTVDS
-163 TENAEAGFDAL
+163 ENAEAGFDAL

-201 RAIQVLSRRTKN
+201 RAMQVLSRRTKN

-271 LKAVLKEVFEANDV
+271 LKALLKNVAEANDV

-296 GAGKSDGAM
+296 GAGKADGAM

-344 FQPVFVDEPS
+344 FQPVFVNEPS

-367 KYELHHGVRI
+367 RYELHHGVRI
-377 SDSAVIAACNYSN
+377 SDSAVVAACTYSN
-390 RYISDRFLPDK
+390 RYISERFLPDK

-413 KMIIDSKPENID
+413 KMVIDSKPENID
-425 ELDRKIMQLKIEQEV
+425 ELDRKIMQLRIESEG
-440 LKKETDKSSKDRL
+440 LKKETDKNSKERL
-453 EKIQNELSLLEKDSK
+453 EKIKNELAILEADSK
-468 NLNELWNR
+468 KLNENWNK
-476 EKSHLEEI
+476 EKAHLEEI
-484 KSIKEKVDSLK
+484 KTIKEKLDNLRT
-495 NNAEIAQRNG
+495 NAEIAQRNG
-505 DFAKAGEILYGEIPP
+505 DFAKAGEILYGQIPS
-520 LEGRLNELQEE
+520 LEARLSELQSE
-531 QSKKTTKNDVT
+531 QSQKATKNEVT

-547 LVVSRWTGIPVEKML
+547 LVVSRWTGIPVDKML
-562 MSDKDR
+562 MSDKER
-568 LLTIEAKL
+568 LLSIETKL
-576 EEAVVGQGD
+576 EESVVGQSE
-585 AIQAIAD
+585 AISAIAD
-592 CIRRSRAGISN
+592 CIRRSRAGISD
-603 PNRPIGSFLFLGPTG
+603 PNRPIGSFLFLGSTG
-618 VGKTELSKALALFL
+618 VGKTELSKALAQFL

-644 SEYMEKHS
+644 SEYMEKHA

-659 PPGYVGYEKGGAL
+659 PPGYVGYEKGGEL
-672 TEAVRRRPYSVV
+672 TEAIRRRPYSVV

-697 NILLQVLD
+697 NILLQILD

-729 LGSEFFLNNSNS
+729 IGSEYFLDKKS
-741 KEEIKKEVMNKLQA
+741 KKSDIQKKVLEKLQA

-760 LINRLDEIV
+760 LINRLDEIIV
-769 IFNSLSKKDMT
+769 FNSLSKEDM
-780 GIVDIQLKELSNRL
+780 GKIVNIQLNELSKRL
-794 FNNQIKMTFDDSI
+794 EQHQIKVKFDDTV
-807 KSWLCEIGYDPIY
+807 KNWLGEIGYDPIY

-838 RAIISGE
+838 KAIIAGE
-845 IVPDKEVNMIFEN
+845 ISPDSEHTVEYHN
-858 ESIRFK
+858 EEILIR

>member
-1 MCYNKFDLLYHWR
+1 MKGNHMTQS
-14 INLET
+14 N
-19 NKMTNA
+19 MTNA
-25 TMLIVQTAIEIAQ
+25 TLAVLQTAIEIAQ
-38 KCGHQQITPFHLVKS
+38 SQHHQQITLLHLAKS
-53 LISHKSENIIEK
+53 FLQHRSESVISKAFEGINLREFETEVNK
-65 SLMNV
+65 KV
-70 DLKKFYKLIDEKLNG
+70 DTL
-85 VPKVEGTSDVFLSSE
+85 PKVEGSDEVFLSSE
-100 MSEIIQ
+100 V
-106 NSRKNAD
+106 NAIFQQC
-113 KLNDKYISLDNLI
+113 KEKAERQHDKYVSLDNL
-126 LMTLSTQSIKDIY
+126 LVNSLSNSPLKELY
-139 LNCGGDLQT
+139 LKCGGNLDL
-148 LKNIMGEIRM
+148 LERKIGKIRM
-158 GKTVE
+158 GKTIDS
-163 TENAEAGFDAL
+163 ENAEAGFDAL

-201 RAIQVLSRRTKN
+201 RAMQVLSRRTKN

-271 LKAVLKEVFEANDV
+271 LKALLKEVGEANDV

-296 GAGKSDGAM
+296 GAGKADGAM

-344 FQPVFVDEPS
+344 FQPVFVNEPS

-367 KYELHHGVRI
+367 RYELHHGVRI
-377 SDSAVIAACNYSN
+377 SDSAVVAACTYSN
-390 RYISDRFLPDK
+390 RYISERFLPDK

-413 KMIIDSKPENID
+413 KMVIDSKPENID
-425 ELDRKIMQLKIEQEV
+425 ELDRKIMQLRIESEG
-440 LKKETDKSSKDRL
+440 LKKESDKNSKERL
-453 EKIQNELSLLEKDSK
+453 EKIKNELAILEEDSK
-468 NLNELWNR
+468 KLNENWNK
-476 EKSHLEEI
+476 EKAHLEEI
-484 KSIKEKVDSLK
+484 KAIKEKLDSLRT
-495 NNAEIAQRNG
+495 NAEIAQRNG
-505 DFAKAGEILYGEIPP
+505 DFAQAGEILYGQIPP
-520 LEGRLNELQEE
+520 LETKLSALQNE
-531 QSKKTTKNDVT
+531 QSQKATKNEVT

-547 LVVSRWTGIPVEKML
+547 LVVSRWTGIPVDKML
-562 MSDKDR
+562 MSDKER
-568 LLTIEAKL
+568 LLNIETKL
-576 EEAVVGQGD
+576 EESVVGQSE
-585 AIQAIAD
+585 AISAIAD
-592 CIRRSRAGISN
+592 CIRRSRAGISD
-603 PNRPIGSFLFLGPTG
+603 PNRPIGSFLFLGSTG

-644 SEYMEKHS
+644 SEYMEKHA

-659 PPGYVGYEKGGAL
+659 PPGYVGYEKGGEL
-672 TEAVRRRPYSVV
+672 TEAIRRRPYSVV

-697 NILLQVLD
+697 NILLQILD

-719 KNTII
+719 KNTVI

-729 LGSEFFLNNSNS
+729 IGSEYFLDKKS
-741 KEEIKKEVMNKLQA
+741 KKSDIQKKVLEKLQA

-769 IFNSLSKKDMT
+769 VFNGLSKEDM
-780 GIVDIQLKELSNRL
+780 GKIVDIQLKELTRRL
-794 FNNQIKMTFDDSI
+794 EQHQIKIKFDNSV
-807 KSWLCEIGYDPIY
+807 KNWLCEIGYDPIY

-829 QKNLEDKIA
+829 QKNLEAQIA
-838 RAIISGE
+838 KFIISGE
-845 IVPDKEVNMIFEN
+845 ITPDTDYSVVYKNAEIQ
-858 ESIRFK
+858 IQ